1 MLCVADTEFKRKVS
15 FPLQNISTYLTPYDQ
30 TIGKN
35 PNDGGNRSNSD
46 NRQVKFKVSKT
57 KSPRLAARILSVT
70 FNELPH
76 VVRMRTLQCQ
86 TLLNNFLFAICLKQK
101 RIAMNEANE
110 KIPECH

>member
-1 MLCVADTEFKRKVS
+1 MTKRLEK
-15 FPLQNISTYLTPYDQ
+15 IQ
-30 TIGKN
+30 TTVETV
-35 PNDGGNRSNSD
+35 RTVTT
-46 NRQVKFKVSKT
+46 QVKFKVSKT

-110 KIPECH
+110 KRPECH